1 MINKIIYKNERG
13 ISIELNREGP
23 LFLSSV
29 KGFDGLESEIV
40 SSQSAYQDGISI
52 SKTILKDRLLT
63 LNCHLVIDNEQQ
75 RYILKRK
82 LYNAFNPKIKGNMK
96 IYTDSENL
104 RGASNLRVI
113 QAPVFED
120 DYEGLNELVS
130 FQIQLA
136 MPLPYFE
143 DINENRV
150 DFGNDIGNFF
160 FDLEIE
166 EEGKELSIKNNSIV
180 TNIFNAGDA
189 ASPIKVVFKSKSNV
203 KNPSIYNVYTKEYIK
218 INRTMTEGE
227 EIIVTTNIGSKRVES
242 HINGVT
248 TNIFND
254 LDIYSSFMWLD
265 IGDNIIRYDA
275 EEMIEQLEV
284 YIYYTNYYL
293 GV

>member
-1 MINKIIYKNERG
+1 MINKIIYENERG

-29 KGFDGLESEIV
+29 NGFDGLESEII

-63 LNCHLVIDNEQQ
+63 LNCYINIDNEQQ

-82 LYNAFNPKIKGNMK
+82 LYNAFNPKIKGSMK
-96 IYTDSENL
+96 IYTDAGQL
-104 RGASNLRVI
+104 RGANNLRVI
-113 QAPVFED
+113 QAPLFED

-130 FQIQLA
+130 FQIQLT
-136 MPLPYFE
+136 MPLPYFV
-143 DINENRV
+143 DINTNRV

-166 EEGKELSIKNNSIV
+166 KEGKELSIKNNSIV
-180 TNIFNAGDA
+180 TNIYNAGDA
-189 ASPIKVVFKSKSNV
+189 ETPLRVIFKSKSNV
-203 KNPSIYNVYTKEYIK
+203 KNPSIYNVYTKEFIK
-218 INRTMTEGE
+218 INKEMQPGE
-227 EIIVTTNIGSKRVES
+227 EITITTDIGNKRVES
-242 HINGVT
+242 YLNGVT
-248 TNIFND
+248 TNIFNL
-254 LDIYSSFMWLD
+254 LDIQSSFMWLD

-275 EEMIEQLEV
+275 EENIQQLEV

>member
-1 MINKIIYKNERG
+1 MINKIEYENERG
-13 ISIELNREGP
+13 LSIELNRDGP

-29 KGFDGLESEIV
+29 EGFDGLSADVV
-40 SSQSAYQDGISI
+40 SFKSAYQDGISI
-52 SKTILKDRLLT
+52 HKTILKDRVLT
-63 LNCHLVIDNEQQ
+63 LNCYLLVETEEQ
-75 RYILKRK
+75 RHILKRK
-82 LYNAFNPKIKGNMK
+82 LYNAFNPKIKGHMK
-96 IYTDSENL
+96 IYTDANQL

-113 QAPVFED
+113 QAPLFD
-120 DYEGLNELVS
+120 DNYETLNTLVS

-180 TNIFNAGDA
+180 TNIANMGDA
-189 ASPIKVVFKSKSNV
+189 ESPIKVVFRAKTEI
-203 KNPSIYNVYTKEYIK
+203 KNPSIFNVYTKEFIK
-218 INRTMTEGE
+218 INKTMQEGE
-227 EIIVTTNIGSKRVES
+227 EITVTTHKGNKRVES
-242 HINGVT
+242 YLNGVT

-254 LDIYSSFMWLD
+254 LDLMSTFIWLD
-265 IGDNIIRYDA
+265 VGDNVIRYDS
-275 EEMIEQLEV
+275 ETMIEQLEV
-284 YIYYTNYYL
+284 YIFYTNYYL

>member
-1 MINKIIYKNERG
+1 MINKIIYENERG

-23 LFLSSV
+23 LFLASV
-29 KGFDGLESEIV
+29 QGFDGLEADIV
-40 SSQSAYQDGISI
+40 SSKNVYQDGISI
-52 SKTILKDRLLT
+52 SKTILKDRILT
-63 LNCHLVIDNEQQ
+63 LNCYLEIDTEQQ

-82 LYNAFNPKIKGNMK
+82 LYNAFNPKFKGHMK
-96 IYTDSENL
+96 IYTDAEQL

-113 QAPVFED
+113 QAPLFDD
-120 DYEGLNELVS
+120 DYETTNELVS

-143 DINENRV
+143 DINENRA

-160 FDLEIE
+160 FDLELE
-166 EEGKELSIKNNSIV
+166 EEGRELSVKNNSIV
-180 TNIFNAGDA
+180 ANIENLGDA
-189 ASPIKVVFKSKSNV
+189 ETPLKVVFKAKSTV
-203 KNPSIYNVYTKEYIK
+203 KNPSIYNVYSKEYIK
-218 INRTMTEGE
+218 INKTMSEGE
-227 EIIVTTNIGSKRVES
+227 EITVTTDIGNKRVES
-242 HINGVT
+242 YLNGVT

-254 LDIYSSFMWLD
+254 LDIHSSFMWLD
-265 IGDNIIRYDA
+265 IGDNVIRYDA

>member
-1 MINKIIYKNERG
+1 MINKIIYENERG
-13 ISIELNREGP
+13 ISIELNRDGP
-23 LFLSSV
+23 LFLF
-29 KGFDGLESEIV
+29 KPEGFGGLESDIV
-40 SSQSAYQDGISI
+40 SSKNAYQDGINI
-52 SKTILKDRLLT
+52 FKTILKDRILT
-63 LNCHLVIDNEQQ
+63 LNCYLEVDNEQQ
-75 RYILKRK
+75 RHILKRK
-82 LYNAFNPKIKGNMK
+82 LYNAFNPKLKGHMK
-96 IYTDSENL
+96 IYIDSGYL

-113 QAPVFED
+113 QAPLFED

-180 TNIFNAGDA
+180 TNIFNEGDA
-189 ASPIKVVFKSKSNV
+189 QTPIKVVFKARTV
-203 KNPSIYNVYTKEYIK
+203 IENPSIYNVYTKEFIK
-218 INRTMTEGE
+218 LNYTMQEGE
-227 EIIVTTNIGSKRVES
+227 EITVTTHHGNKRVES
-242 HINGVT
+242 YLNGIT
-248 TNIFND
+248 KNIFND
-254 LDIYSSFMWLD
+254 LDINSTFIWLD
-265 IGDNIIRYDA
+265 IGDNVIRYDSDT
-275 EEMIEQLEV
+275 MIEQLEV

>member
-1 MINKIIYKNERG
+1 MINKIIYENERG
-13 ISIELNREGP
+13 ISIELNRDRP
-23 LFLSSV
+23 LFLF
-29 KGFDGLESEIV
+29 KPEGFGGLESDIV
-40 SSQSAYQDGISI
+40 SSKNAYQDGINI
-52 SKTILKDRLLT
+52 FKTILKDRILT
-63 LNCHLVIDNEQQ
+63 LNCYLEVDNEQQ
-75 RYILKRK
+75 RHILKRK
-82 LYNAFNPKIKGNMK
+82 LYNAFNPKLKGHMK
-96 IYTDSENL
+96 IYIDSGYL

-113 QAPVFED
+113 QAPLFED

-180 TNIFNAGDA
+180 TNIFNEGDA
-189 ASPIKVVFKSKSNV
+189 QTPIKVVFKARTV
-203 KNPSIYNVYTKEYIK
+203 IENPSIYNVYTKEFIK
-218 INRTMTEGE
+218 LNYTMQEGE
-227 EIIVTTNIGSKRVES
+227 EITVTTHHGNKRVES
-242 HINGVT
+242 YLNGIT
-248 TNIFND
+248 KNIFNV
-254 LDIYSSFMWLD
+254 LDINSTFIWLD
-265 IGDNIIRYDA
+265 IGDNVIRYDSDT
-275 EEMIEQLEV
+275 MIEQLEV

>member
-1 MINKIIYKNERG
+1 MINKIEYENERG
-13 ISIELNREGP
+13 LSIVLNRDGP
-23 LFLSSV
+23 FFLFSV
-29 KGFDGLESEIV
+29 KGFDGLEADIV
-40 SSQSAYQDGISI
+40 SSKSAYQDGISI
-52 SKTILKDRLLT
+52 SKTILKDRVLT
-63 LNCHLVIDNEQQ
+63 LNCYLEVDNEQQ

-82 LYNAFNPKIKGNMK
+82 LYNAFNPKLKGHMK
-96 IYTDSENL
+96 IYTDSNQL

-113 QAPVFED
+113 QAPIFDD
-120 DYEGLNELVS
+120 DYESLNELVG
-130 FQIQLA
+130 FQIQLS

-180 TNIFNAGDA
+180 TNISNIGDA
-189 ASPIKVVFKSKSNV
+189 ETPIKVVFKAKAEL

-218 INRTMTEGE
+218 INHTMQEGE
-227 EIIVTTNIGSKRVES
+227 EITVTTHKGNKRVES
-242 HINGVT
+242 YLNGVT
-248 TNIFND
+248 TNIFNNLD
-254 LDIYSSFMWLD
+254 LGSSFIWLD
-265 IGDNIIRYDA
+265 VGDNVIRYDS
-275 EEMIEQLEV
+275 ENMIEQLEV

>member
-1 MINKIIYKNERG
+1 MINKIIYENERG
-13 ISIELNREGP
+13 IAIELNRDGP
-23 LFLSSV
+23 LFLF
-29 KGFDGLESEIV
+29 KPEGFDGLESDIV
-40 SSQSAYQDGISI
+40 SSKNAYQDGINI
-52 SKTILKDRLLT
+52 SKTILKDRILT
-63 LNCHLVIDNEQQ
+63 LNCYLEVDNEQQ

-82 LYNAFNPKIKGNMK
+82 LYNAFNPKLKGHMK
-96 IYTDSENL
+96 IYTDAGYL

-113 QAPVFED
+113 QAPLFED

-143 DINENRV
+143 DINENRA

-160 FDLEIE
+160 FDLELE
-166 EEGKELSIKNNSIV
+166 EEGRELSVKNNSIV
-180 TNIFNAGDA
+180 ANIENLGDA
-189 ASPIKVVFKSKSNV
+189 ETPLKVVFKAKSTV
-203 KNPSIYNVYTKEYIK
+203 KNPSIYNVYSKEYIK
-218 INRTMTEGE
+218 INRTMSEGE
-227 EIIVTTNIGSKRVES
+227 EITVTTDIGNKRVES
-242 HINGVT
+242 YLNGVT

-254 LDIYSSFMWLD
+254 LDIHSSFMWLD
-265 IGDNIIRYDA
+265 IGDNVIRYDA

>member
-1 MINKIIYKNERG
+1 MINKIIYENERG

-23 LFLSSV
+23 LFLASV
-29 KGFDGLESEIV
+29 QGFDGLEADIV
-40 SSQSAYQDGISI
+40 SSKSAYQDGISI
-52 SKTILKDRLLT
+52 SKTILKDRILT
-63 LNCHLVIDNEQQ
+63 LNCYLEIDTEQQ
-75 RYILKRK
+75 RCILKRK
-82 LYNAFNPKIKGNMK
+82 LYNAFNPKFKGHMR
-96 IYTDSENL
+96 IYTDADNL

-113 QAPVFED
+113 QAPIFDD

-180 TNIFNAGDA
+180 ANIENLGDA
-189 ASPIKVVFKSKSNV
+189 ETPLKVVFKAKSTV
-203 KNPSIYNVYTKEYIK
+203 KNPSIYNVYSKEYIK
-218 INRTMTEGE
+218 INRTMSEGE
-227 EIIVTTNIGSKRVES
+227 EITVSTDIGNKRVES
-242 HINGVT
+242 YLNGVT

-254 LDIYSSFMWLD
+254 LDIHSSFMWLD
-265 IGDNIIRYDA
+265 IGDNVIRYDA

>member
-1 MINKIIYKNERG
+1 MINKIIYENERG

-29 KGFDGLESEIV
+29 NGFDGLESEII

-52 SKTILKDRLLT
+52 NKTILKDRLLT
-63 LNCHLVIDNEQQ
+63 LNCHMAIDNEQQ
-75 RYILKRK
+75 RHVLKRK

-96 IYTDSENL
+96 IYTDSDNL
-104 RGASNLRVI
+104 RGASNLRVV
-113 QAPVFED
+113 QAPLFED
-120 DYEGLNELVS
+120 DYEGLNDLVS
-130 FQIQLA
+130 FQIQLI

-143 DINENRV
+143 DINTNRV

-166 EEGKELSIKNNSIV
+166 EEGNELSIKNNSTIL
-180 TNIFNAGDA
+180 NIYNSGDA
-189 ASPIKVVFKSKSNV
+189 ETPLKVIFKAKSNV
-203 KNPSIYNVYTKEYIK
+203 KNPSIYNVYTKEFIK
-218 INRTMTEGE
+218 INKTMQAGE
-227 EIIVTTNIGSKRVES
+227 EITITTDIGNKRVES
-242 HINGVT
+242 YLNGVT
-248 TNIFND
+248 TNIFNL
-254 LDIYSSFMWLD
+254 LDIQSSFMWLD

-284 YIYYTNYYL
+284 YTYYTNYYL